1 MQDFDIPAANESLT
15 ALQMLS
21 NRAALSAVDD
31 AESILF
37 HYPTAKLGLRSSVR
51 YCAAKLA
58 DAARDVLTRHATTE
72 PWVISSPPRFELP
85 GAANLLA
92 QELRALLG
100 AGDAPAPVLV
110 DLRLSPIS
118 AEFATTDSSRLY
130 SQAGFADRVQERS
143 RLHHRLPPLTA
154 EHFQGHSVLFVND
167 INVTGAQQ
175 HFMRQAM
182 QAAGVARIHW
192 LYLVVVP
199 PEVGRA
205 HPQIEYELN
214 YSRHASFEA
223 FTELI
228 RHADMAFTARCIHR
242 LFDHEESELRVFLN
256 SLRVE
261 QRQRLIELASLEARN
276 QGRAREYWEKLRRVS
291 AQVDS
296 NSIPDNQRV
305 TPTDL
310 TPGHL

>member
-1 MQDFDIPAANESLT
+1 MHDFDIPAANESLT
-15 ALQMLS
+15 ALQKLS
-21 NRAALSAVDD
+21 DRAALSAGDD

-37 HYPTAKLGLRSSVR
+37 HYPTAKLGLRSSIR

-58 DAARDVLTRHATTE
+58 DAARDLLASNAATE
-72 PWVISSPPRFELP
+72 PWVISSPPRFVLP

-92 QELRALLG
+92 RELSDLLCT
-100 AGDAPAPVLV
+100 GDEPAPALV
-110 DLRLSPIS
+110 DLRLSPNA
-118 AEFATTDSSRLY
+118 AEFETTDSSRLY
-130 SQAGFADRVQERS
+130 SQAGFEARVQERS
-143 RLHHRLPPLTA
+143 RLHHRLRPLAA
-154 EHFQGHSVLFVND
+154 EQFQGRSALFVND

-192 LYLVVVP
+192 LYLVAVP

-223 FTELI
+223 FAELV
-228 RHADMAFTARCIHR
+228 RHADMEFTARCIHR

-256 SLRVE
+256 SLQDER
-261 QRQRLIELASLEARN
+261 RRYLIELASQEARC
-276 QGRAREYWEKLRRVS
+276 QGRATEYWEKLQRLS
-291 AQVDS
+291 A
-296 NSIPDNQRV
+296 
-305 TPTDL
+305 
-310 TPGHL
+310 